1 MFSPFDLKG
10 RGAVVTG
17 GNGGIGLGMARALL
31 AAGARV
37 AIWGS
42 RAEKTEAAKA
52 ALARECGD
60 PSRVHAF
67 VCDVTDEA
75 QVESTFARSVAA
87 LGGCARRQRRCMFCQ
102 RRRRQQGR
110 ADARDEPG

>member
-1 MFSPFDLKG
+1 MYTPFDLGG

-42 RAEKTEAAKA
+42 RPDKTEQAKA
-52 ALARECGD
+52 TLAAECGD
-60 PSRVHAF
+60 PSRVHAL
-67 VCDVTDEA
+67 VATSA
-75 QVESTFARSVAA
+75 TKRRSTPRSPRRWPRSAASMRVMPMRESVAR
-87 LGGCARRQRRCMFCQ
+87 AR
-102 RRRRQQGR
+102 
-110 ADARDEPG
+110 